1 MFNKNRNSIL
11 IISGIFIP
19 EIGGP
24 AIFVEA
30 LSSYLKTNGISNQI
44 ITLANIDKPFIFK
57 NGIFK
62 INRKLPK
69 LIRTILLIILIYFQS
84 LKSKKVLCCGLIF
97 ESFIANIAMKN
108 KLVYRFVGDSIWE
121 RYIGNKDPN
130 SFLNENINLN
140 LKFLILI
147 RNLILKNYN
156 LVITPSNFLKKYL
169 LNNLKIKESNIKI
182 IKNFAHIN
190 TSFNNQKAKHYF
202 FRKNNLKIVT
212 LSRLVKWKNIDKIIK
227 AIKNIEDIELHILGT
242 GPEEFYLR
250 ELVLLDK
257 IKNIKFHGFKD
268 RNFCL
273 SMLKYSDCFIQVSS
287 YEGMSFSILESLYL
301 CKPMILSG
309 IESNIETAKSAAIY
323 VDQNKVYEIKNAIN
337 LLKSKINRNNLIKE
351 CIKLNSNFYQK
362 NNSLESYKKILISE

>member
-1 MFNKNRNSIL
+1 M
-11 IISGIFIP
+11 P

-30 LSSYLKTNGISNQI
+30 LSSYLKINGITNQI

-57 NGIFK
+57 NDLFK
-62 INRKLPK
+62 IDRKLPK
-69 LIRTILLIILIYFQS
+69 LIRTILLIIVIYFQS

-97 ESFIANIAMKN
+97 ESFIANLAMRN
-108 KLVYRFVGDSIWE
+108 KLVFRFVGDSIWE
-121 RYIGNKDPN
+121 RYIGNKDQN
-130 SFLNENINLN
+130 SFLNENINLK

-147 RNLILKNYN
+147 RNFILKNYN

-169 LNNLKIKESNIKI
+169 LNNLRIKEANIKI
-182 IKNFAHIN
+182 IKNSAHIN
-190 TSFNNQKAKHYF
+190 TSFNKQKVKNYF
-202 FRKNNLKIVT
+202 LKKNNLKIVT

-242 GPEEFYLR
+242 GPEEIHLR
-250 ELVLLDK
+250 ELVLLYK

-323 VDQNKVYEIKNAIN
+323 IDQNKVYEIRNAIN

-362 NNSLESYKKILISE
+362 NNSLESYKKILINE